1 MERRFCTQKRE
12 TFFNG
17 PNYNLMK
24 IVHKRPEATADVS
37 SARGTAGKEFWQLVL
52 YAVVLLIA
60 LYFIIGFMVDFVVSR
75 ISFETEA
82 KIFKHYK
89 LPEVTPRT
97 PENVNHLKKAAA
109 ILETLRT
116 SKKVPPL
123 PYHLILIDTEE
134 SNAFA
139 FPGGTVG
146 ITTGLVEKLND
157 EIKIAF
163 VIGHELGHFHN
174 RDHLVGLGRAA
185 GFGIVS
191 AILLDTGFG
200 TKSFRNIIEFV
211 LQRSY
216 SQDREKKADQF
227 GLELV
232 YSLYGKVKGTDHLF
246 KILHEEKKMPEWAY
260 MFSTHPSPKERI
272 SSLEKYALELIG
284 NKDI

>member
-1 MERRFCTQKRE
+1 
-12 TFFNG
+12 
-17 PNYNLMK
+17 MK

-52 YAVVLLIA
+52 SAVVLLIA
-60 LYFIIGFMVDFVVSR
+60 LYFIIGFIVDFSVSR

-89 LPEVTPRT
+89 LPNIKHKA
-97 PENVNHLKKAAA
+97 PEKINHLKKAGA

-116 SKKVPPL
+116 NKRVPPL
-123 PYHLILIDTEE
+123 PYHLILIDTKEP
-134 SNAFA
+134 NAFA

-174 RDHLVGLGRAA
+174 RDHLEGLGRAA

-200 TKSFRNIIEFV
+200 AKSFGNIIEFV

-232 YSLYGKVKGTDHLF
+232 YSVYGKVKGTDHLF
-246 KILHEEKKMPEWAY
+246 RILNEESTLPEWAY
-260 MFSTHPSPKERI
+260 MFSTHPSPEERI
-272 SSLEKYALELIG
+272 SNLEKFALELIG
-284 NKDI
+284 KKDS